1 MGVRREAS
9 TEMVREPFAEDDAP
23 DLQAVLDA
31 LDDPDCRSIVSALSE
46 PMTAD
51 RISET
56 ADVPLSTT
64 YRKLELLTDSSL
76 LHEGVEVRSDGQH
89 ASRYAIDFEEVV
101 IALSESREFEVDI
114 AHRARSPDQRLENL
128 WSEVRKET

>member
-1 MGVRREAS
+1 
-9 TEMVREPFAEDDAP
+9 MVRDPFADDDAP

-31 LDDPDCRSIVSALSE
+31 LDDPDCRAIVRALEE

-51 RISET
+51 AIAEA

-64 YRKLELLTDSSL
+64 YRKLDLLTEASL
-76 LHEGVEVRSDGQH
+76 LNEGVAVRPDGQH
-89 ASRYAIDFEEVV
+89 ASRYVVAFEEVV
-101 IALSESREFEVDI
+101 IALSESREFEADI
-114 AHRARSPDQRLENL
+114 ARRPRSADERLADL